1 MSTQRPP
8 VTPLLPRQYSVYV
21 IEVDAAAEP
30 SSGRP
35 VVYVG
40 ETALSPDERYT
51 RHREGGRTASAVV
64 RRSGVSLRLDLSART
79 GPFATREN
87 AEAAELR
94 LAEDLRSTGFDVF
107 GGQGRTFGLHAAV
120 GGRA

>member
-1 MSTQRPP
+1 MSAQRPP
-8 VTPLLPRQYSVYV
+8 IAPRLPRRYSVYV
-21 IEVDAAAEP
+21 IELDQAAEP
-30 SSGRP
+30 LSGRP
-35 VVYVG
+35 IVYVG
-40 ETALSPDERYT
+40 ETALSPDERYA

-64 RRSGVSLRLDLSART
+64 RRFGVSLRPDLSARI

-94 LAEDLRSTGFDVF
+94 LAEDLRSRGFDVF
-107 GGQGRTFGLHAAV
+107 GGQGRTFGLDAAG